1 MGYSELAL
9 KGAEIFNK
17 GLKSWCKA
25 AGKGF
30 SVETFQ
36 PALKNSENISLKY
49 APRQNGNLKNFNF
62 NIDTEAENISKE
74 IGDTI
79 NVHINKTITKT
90 ANDLPQSSLG
100 WIKLFCKEKS
110 DSLKEKITKC
120 IKYIQTEKTV
130 KKQSSNKILKSTKIA
145 KSIPD
150 ELKVIFMELNGK
162 SGKEF
167 VDLAYQKM
175 ISYMN
180 LKGIAPKS
188 IIIRGES
195 GLAKATG
202 GYNPVTNT
210 IEFSKGFVDNLTK
223 EQQINLLSHELK
235 HCEQFNNMLRTE
247 GIGIKEYAKA
257 IAENNVKNAINP
269 SSFDNFM
276 FRFKY
281 NQALENGTGEEF
293 LQKAIEKSTEK
304 LIADIETNFAQ
315 TLKMPKIKADSPE
328 GIKAFEQLEAQRNYE
343 GLGFL
348 GIGGEKYKN
357 NPLEKEAYTF
367 GDNIGQLY
375 KAFIS

>member
-1 MGYSELAL
+1 MIYKNIGIKS
-9 KGAEIFNK
+9 AEILNK
-17 GLKSWCKA
+17 GLQRWCKT
-25 AGKGF
+25 AGKNF

-36 PALKNSENISLKY
+36 PALKNSENVGLRY
-49 APRQNGNLKNFNF
+49 VPRQNGNLKNFIF
-62 NIDTEAENISKE
+62 NIDTGAENITKE

-79 NVHINKTITKT
+79 NVSIDKTITK
-90 ANDLPQSSLG
+90 AAENLPQSPLE
-100 WIKLFCKEKS
+100 WIQLFCKEKAGYI
-110 DSLKEKITKC
+110 KAKITKC
-120 IKYIQTEKTV
+120 IKHIRIGKTA
-130 KKQSSNKILKSTKIA
+130 KKQSSDKILKSAKIT

-175 ISYMN
+175 INYMK
-180 LKGIAPKS
+180 LEGVAPKS
-188 IIIRGES
+188 IIIQGES

-210 IEFSKGFVDNLTK
+210 IEVSKGFVDSLTK

-235 HCEQFNNMLRTE
+235 HCEQVNNMLRTE
-247 GIGIKEYAKA
+247 GIGVKEYAKA
-257 IAENNVKNAINP
+257 IAENNIKNAINP
-269 SSFDNFM
+269 SSFDNFL
-276 FRFKY
+276 FRIKY

-293 LQKAIEKSTEK
+293 LQNAITRSTEK

-315 TLKMPKIKADSPE
+315 TLKMPKIKSDSPE
-328 GIKAFEQLEAQRNYE
+328 GIKAFEQLEAQKNYE
-343 GLGFL
+343 GLGLL

-357 NPLEKEAYTF
+357 NPLEKEAYAF
-367 GDNIGQLY
+367 GNNIGQLY